1 MQALWPGYIGLQLH
15 LCGRMGRREKAGGT
29 EGYFGQHPGIHGK
42 IITELE
48 SEVDEIREREAL
60 KPDTALFAEDDF
72 EF

>member
-1 MQALWPGYIGLQLH
+1 MRYQKG
-15 LCGRMGRREKAGGT
+15 EST
-29 EGYFGQHPGIHGK
+29 GK

-60 KPDTALFAEDDF
+60 KPDTALLAEDDF